1 MAGDD
6 GSGGMVRRGIRLVVS
21 DFILSFMWV
30 WSSILNR
37 VLVFKVLG
45 LPDDFFGE
53 AVKCGFTIIIMF
65 FFAFMGKVTGG
76 GTYNPLTLLTG
87 GVSGSFLHFLFNF
100 CTRIPAQVLGSV
112 VGVKLIILTWPGVG
126 HGPRLMIDI
135 PQGALVEGLLTFT
148 IVSIS
153 IALSKN
159 IPGSFY
165 TKNWISSTSK
175 IALHLLGSDL
185 TGGCMN
191 PASVT
196 GWAFARGDH
205 MTNEHLLVYWLAPV
219 EATMLA
225 IWMSRLL
232 APLIEGRKKDD
243 DIKAKKSD

>member
-1 MAGDD
+1 MAGED
-6 GSGGMVRRGIRLVVS
+6 GGGGSSVSRAIRLVVS

-30 WSSILNR
+30 WSGVLNR
-37 VLVFKVLG
+37 VFVFNVLG
-45 LPDDFFGE
+45 LADNFFGE
-53 AVKCGFTIIIMF
+53 SVKCGFTIIVMF
-65 FFAFMGKVTGG
+65 FFAYMGKVTGG

-87 GVSGSFLHFLFNF
+87 GISGSFLHFLFNF
-100 CTRIPAQVLGSV
+100 CSRIPAQVLGSV
-112 VGVKLIILTWPGVG
+112 VGVKLIIMTWPGIG
-126 HGPRLMIDI
+126 HGPRLMIDLH
-135 PQGALVEGLLTFT
+135 QGALVEGLLTFT

-205 MTNEHLLVYWLAPV
+205 TTKEHLLVYWLAPV

-225 IWMSRLL
+225 MWISRLL
-232 APLIEGRKKDD
+232 SPLIKEEEKK
-243 DIKAKKSD
+243 KKSD